1 ILDMGLARIQQ
12 GDGPAQAELTGTGA
26 VMGTV
31 DFMSPEQA
39 LDTKTA
45 DARADI
51 YSLGCSLF
59 YLLTGKATYPG
70 DTLVKKILAHRE
82 QPIPSLRAFR
92 PEVPEQVELVFSKMV
107 AKNVEDRYQTMSKV
121 IADLEACGPCQ
132 DQSAGTQ
139 QPFGSSTDAG
149 LTDFLKEI
157 AIA

>member
-1 ILDMGLARIQQ
+1 
-12 GDGPAQAELTGTGA
+12 GA

-31 DFMSPEQA
+31 DYMAPEQA

-59 YLLTGKATYPG
+59 YLLTGKATYQG

-82 QPIPSLRAFR
+82 QPIPSLQAMRS
-92 PEVPEQVELVFSKMV
+92 EVPEQVEVVFTKMV
-107 AKNVEDRYQTMSKV
+107 AKNVEDRYQTMTEV
-121 IADLEACGPCQ
+121 IADLEACGARQ
-132 DQSAGTQ
+132 DPSAGTQ

-157 AIA
+157 AVGTPQSILPKKSAGPLF